1 MASRALQR
9 MNIDPT
15 ILQKLTNRRLFTAR
29 DLLIATHLELVEALD
44 ITFQAAEELVLCVC
58 NQIAPISST
67 VLDLHARAKL
77 QLNHLQTQLS
87 ALDQQLRGG
96 IPVGGITELA
106 GSVMYID
113 TEKKFSSRRIVEMAK
128 SRWPHTFHDQETI
141 QSLTEHILVV
151 NPDSSEALV
160 GHIKALEASIIDHNV
175 KLVVVDSI
183 AALARS
189 EFSRDKI
196 VDRQQLLGQQA
207 AILKSLAE
215 TFRIPVVVVNQ
226 VTAQMYAPSS
236 HAFQGKTTS
245 SGPAAQTQLT
255 AALGTMWAHAVNTRL
270 VLESVADVRF
280 IKVAKSPAAPM
291 AAFAYTITEAGME
304 LLEGHTVPAQVLGS
318 VINMH
323 VAHEFNYEPQE
334 MDI

>member
-1 MASRALQR
+1 MLAAAVYLFPDRVDVEL
-9 MNIDPT
+9 
-15 ILQKLTNRRLFTAR
+15 ILESHGLEG
-29 DLLIATHLELVEALD
+29 IATHEHRSYHIAEAYEQTLVFVTL
-44 ITFQAAEELVLCVC
+44 IHCYLV
-58 NQIAPISST
+58 S
-67 VLDLHARAKL
+67 
-77 QLNHLQTQLS
+77 
-87 ALDQQLRGG
+87 RGG
-96 IPVGGITELA
+96 IPVGGITELVGPAGVGKSQLCHMLAVSALLSQMHQQQANMQA

-226 VTAQMYAPSS
+226 
-236 HAFQGKTTS
+236 
-245 SGPAAQTQLT
+245 TQLT

>member
-1 MASRALQR
+1 M
-9 MNIDPT
+9 
-15 ILQKLTNRRLFTAR
+15 
-29 DLLIATHLELVEALD
+29 
-44 ITFQAAEELVLCVC
+44 TFLWQ
-58 NQIAPISST
+58 
-67 VLDLHARAKL
+67 
-77 QLNHLQTQLS
+77 
-87 ALDQQLRGG
+87 
-96 IPVGGITELA
+96 A

-128 SRWPHTFHDQETI
+128 SRWPHTFHNQETI

-160 GHIKALEASIIDHNV
+160 GHIKALEASIIDHSV
-175 KLVVVDSI
+175 KLVLVDSI

-189 EFSRDKI
+189 EFNRNKI
-196 VDRQQLLGQQA
+196 VDRQQMLGQQA

-236 HAFQGKTTS
+236 HAFQGNTASTNQ
-245 SGPAAQTQLT
+245 PAQTQLT

-270 VLESVADVRF
+270 VLESVADVRY

-291 AAFAYTITEAGME
+291 AGFAFRITEAGME
-304 LLEGHTVPAQVLGS
+304 LLEGHAVPAQVQSS

-323 VAHEFNYEPQE
+323 VAHEINYEPQA

>member
-1 MASRALQR
+1 
-9 MNIDPT
+9 MNIDPI

-29 DLLIATHLELVEALD
+29 DILIATHLELVEALD
-44 ITFQAAEELVLCVC
+44 IPFQAAEELLLYVC
-58 NQIAPISST
+58 NQIAPASTT

-77 QLNHLQTQLS
+77 QLNHVPTQLLM
-87 ALDQQLRGG
+87 LDQQLRGG

-113 TEKKFSSRRIVEMAK
+113 TEKKFSSRRVVEMAR
-128 SRWPHTFHDQETI
+128 SRWPHTFHNQKTI
-141 QSLTEHILVV
+141 QSLTEHIIVV

-160 GHIKALEASIIDHNV
+160 GYIKALEASIIDHNV
-175 KLVVVDSI
+175 KLVLVDSI
-183 AALARS
+183 AALTRS

-196 VDRQQLLGQQA
+196 VDRQQILASTGQ
-207 AILKSLAE
+207 
-215 TFRIPVVVVNQ
+215 P
-226 VTAQMYAPSS
+226 
-236 HAFQGKTTS
+236 
-245 SGPAAQTQLT
+245 AQTQLT

-270 VLESVADVRF
+270 VLESVADVRY

-291 AAFAYTITEAGME
+291 AACAYRITEAGLE
-304 LLEGHTVPAQVLGS
+304 LLEGHAVPAQVQSS

-323 VAHEFNYEPQE
+323 VAHEINYEPQA